1 MVLKCK
7 TCFATSTSFI
17 LNNREK
23 RQVYKSAFKPP
34 EDKGIENMGYKLKTK
49 KAAAKRFSKSTASGK
64 IKRGIQG
71 HGHFLSKMGQKAYA
85 LAGST
90 FVSDADFDRVDA
102 MLPYF
107 NAKRKRTRALKA
119 ALARKARMANETT
132 AKKEAK

>member
-1 MVLKCK
+1 
-7 TCFATSTSFI
+7 
-17 LNNREK
+17 
-23 RQVYKSAFKPP
+23 
-34 EDKGIENMGYKLKTK
+34 MGYKLKTK
-49 KAAAKRFSKSTASGK
+49 KAAAKRFSKSTATGK

-71 HGHFLSKMGQKAYA
+71 HGHFLSKMGQKAYG

-119 ALARKARMANETT
+119 SLARVAASKETT
-132 AKKEAK
+132 VKKEAN